1 MHVKKVEIFGFK
13 SFGFKNT
20 TVQFEP
26 GLVSISGPNGSG
38 KSNILDAIIFAM
50 GENKPKVMR
59 VDKLRSLIHDIE
71 GTRRGPK
78 MARSSVHFDNS
89 DRKIPVDSD
98 VVEITRELDESGDN
112 TYYLNKK
119 KTQRS
124 HVLDLLDMANAGL
137 GQLNAV
143 QQGTVTRI
151 SEFTSEEKR
160 KTIEDLI
167 GLSYFDEKKS
177 ESIKQLDEADRRLEI
192 ALAKMGEIKKRIDE
206 LEEERNQKLRH
217 DILEREL
224 NRYKAIAAANKMKII
239 SSKKS
244 TDKYSKPIVDLSIA
258 TILSINSSGVG
269 ERVCIDLIERLKI
282 GEGMVIGSNSSS
294 LALVHGET
302 IESEYVPSR
311 PFRVNAGSIHSYVL
325 MSDGSTKY
333 LSELSAGD
341 EVSVISH
348 SGVFRKSIIGRL
360 KIERRPFLI
369 IRFRSMSGNEG
380 QIMLQQAETVRLV
393 NASGSIISVTNLEI
407 GDEIIVR
414 NDNQMRHIGN
424 ALDGE
429 MREK

>member
-1 MHVKKVEIFGFK
+1 VELWQDSGTESLRK
-13 SFGFKNT
+13 SCSRIWK
-20 TVQFEP
+20 
-26 GLVSISGPNGSG
+26 GS
-38 KSNILDAIIFAM
+38 
-50 GENKPKVMR
+50 
-59 VDKLRSLIHDIE
+59 
-71 GTRRGPK
+71 
-78 MARSSVHFDNS
+78 
-89 DRKIPVDSD
+89 DSD
-98 VVEITRELDESGDN
+98 VAEVNLDDASSQKE
-112 TYYLNKK
+112 
-119 KTQRS
+119 
-124 HVLDLLDMANAGL
+124 A
-137 GQLNAV
+137 
-143 QQGTVTRI
+143 I
-151 SEFTSEEKR
+151 S
-160 KTIEDLI
+160 LI
-167 GLSYFDEKKS
+167 GMIPWILVRCSDWTMIPLENLISHSSGSGTKIAV
-177 ESIKQLDEADRRLEI
+177 SINNVVDLNGAAFALEHGVDALLLPSQNEEIWEEA
-192 ALAKMGEIKKRIDE
+192 E
-206 LEEERNQKLRH
+206 L
-217 DILEREL
+217 
-224 NRYKAIAAANKMKII
+224 II

-269 ERVCIDLIERLKI
+269 ERVCIDLIERLEI

-369 IRFRSMSGNEG
+369 IRFRSKSGNEG

>member
-1 MHVKKVEIFGFK
+1 M
-13 SFGFKNT
+13 S
-20 TVQFEP
+20 
-26 GLVSISGPNGSG
+26 
-38 KSNILDAIIFAM
+38 
-50 GENKPKVMR
+50 
-59 VDKLRSLIHDIE
+59 
-71 GTRRGPK
+71 
-78 MARSSVHFDNS
+78 
-89 DRKIPVDSD
+89 
-98 VVEITRELDESGDN
+98 RELDVSLHPAQLEIFNSTARFKVVSAGRRFGKSRLAAWILIIKALQSESKDVFYIGPTFQQAKDIMWNMLKELLQDTDLIEQTHEN
-112 TYYLNKK
+112 TATMTLVNGRKISLKGSDRPDTLRGVGLAYV
-119 KTQRS
+119 
-124 HVLDLLDMANAGL
+124 VLDEYASMKVEVWEQIIRPTLADVKGGALFIGTPAGK
-137 GQLNAV
+137 NHFYE
-143 QQGTVTRI
+143 I
-151 SEFTSEEKR
+151 WK
-160 KTIEDLI
+160 
-167 GLSYFDEKKS
+167 
-177 ESIKQLDEADRRLEI
+177 EA
-192 ALAKMGEIKKRIDE
+192 E
-206 LEEERNQKLRH
+206 L
-217 DILEREL
+217 
-224 NRYKAIAAANKMKII
+224 II

-348 SGVFRKSIIGRL
+348 SGIFRKSIIGRL